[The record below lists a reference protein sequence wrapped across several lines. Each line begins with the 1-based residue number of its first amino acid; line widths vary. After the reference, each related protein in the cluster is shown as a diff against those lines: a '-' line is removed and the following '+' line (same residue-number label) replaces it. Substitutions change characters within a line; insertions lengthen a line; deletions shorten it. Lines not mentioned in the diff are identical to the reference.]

1 MDAISVG
8 GGVFMGGIMLLFT
21 VAVIVSFFAFREGKD
36 PVKPN
41 EYNSVVFAKNRL
53 MKDKKKSSEIS
64 EDTEASAKVSH
75 NENIEAEDLVY
86 ASSKKYHREDCRFAN
101 RSSDPITIAS
111 AKSHGLTPCKICNP
125 KA

>member
-1 MDAISVG
+1 MSG

-21 VAVIVSFFAFREGKD
+21 VAVVISFFAFREGKD
-36 PVKPN
+36 AAKPN
-41 EYNSVVFAKNRL
+41 EYNSVIFAKNRL
-53 MKDKKKSSEIS
+53 MKDKKKSSEVGKGI
-64 EDTEASAKVSH
+64 EVSAEVSH
-75 NENIEAEDLVY
+75 SENTDTIGTEDLVY
-86 ASSKKYHREDCRFAN
+86 ASSKKYHRGDCRFAN